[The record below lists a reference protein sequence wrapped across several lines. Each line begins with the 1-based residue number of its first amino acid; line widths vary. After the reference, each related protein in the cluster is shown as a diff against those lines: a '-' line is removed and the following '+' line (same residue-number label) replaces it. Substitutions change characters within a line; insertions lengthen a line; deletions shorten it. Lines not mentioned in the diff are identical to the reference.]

1 MFGKTAARCALG
13 AAIVL
18 IAPAAALAHP
28 GFAPHSGLVAGFLH
42 PLTGVDHLLAMIAV
56 GIFAAH
62 VGRRGLWSLPL
73 GFLMLLAVG
82 GALGAAG
89 VRLPFVEMMIALSV
103 VALGLAVAIPKQWP
117 VAAATLL
124 VGAFALFHGHVHG
137 VELPTGVP
145 AVPYA
150 GGGHAGNDAP
160 AVGRDRARNGATAPR
175 LDPDTRHEPM
185 DWAWHRGS
193 RHRLGRGSGLTLSI
207 DQSL

>member
-82 GALGAAG
+82 GALGAGG

-150 GGGHAGNDAP
+150 GGGMLATTLLLL
-160 AVGRDRARNGATAPR
+160 VGIALGTGLLR
-175 LDPDTRHEPM
+175 LDSTRT
-185 DWAWHRGS
+185 RGMS
-193 RHRLGRGSGLTLSI
+193 QWIGLGIAVAGIGLVGAAV
-207 DQSL
+207 